1 MKGTPRVGVT
11 MREVHNPGT
20 GELRDALAAAW
31 NDFLAWAL
39 PEAVW
44 MPLPNA
50 GQGAVRTLETFSLN
64 ALILSGGDDL
74 GASERRDATERAL
87 LEACRVQG
95 LPVFGVCRGAQL
107 MWDTLGGALVPVEG
121 HVAQRHALT
130 RADGTAGTGAE
141 VNSYHRWG
149 LPGSAIPER
158 IAPLAFA
165 PDGSVE
171 AFVHPARHWTAVM
184 WHPER
189 ETPFQEADRVLLR
202 GALGLGQAQVRP

>member
-1 MKGTPRVGVT
+1 MKNSLRLGVT
-11 MREVHNPGT
+11 MREVRNPST
-20 GELRDALAAAW
+20 GELRDAVAASW

-50 GQGAVRTLETFSLN
+50 GEGAVQSLEAFGLN
-64 ALILSGGDDL
+64 ALILTGGDDL
-74 GASERRDATERAL
+74 GASERRDRTERAL
-87 LEACRVQG
+87 LEACRAHG

-107 MWDTLGGALVPVEG
+107 MWDTLGGRLVPVEG
-121 HVAQRHALT
+121 HVAQRHALNHT
-130 RADGTAGTGAE
+130 DGATAKAPD

-149 LPGSAIPER
+149 LPGEAIP
-158 IAPLAFA
+158 AHLTPLAFA

-171 AFVHPARHWTAVM
+171 SFAFPARRWTAVM

-189 ETPFQEADRVLLR
+189 ETPFQPHDRVLLR
-202 GALGLGQAQVRP
+202 GALGLEPAEAAP